1 MSKVN
6 HQQSLAF
13 SSKVNSMQKVAIL
26 AYDQL
31 AMFEFS
37 CALELFA
44 LTRPEY
50 PNWYQTEVVTFE
62 RGPLQATG
70 GVQIIALQID
80 SLVAYD
86 MLIIPGWRTDNIHVN
101 VQLASQISQFE
112 AAGKRLVS
120 FCSGAFLLAQL
131 GLLQNKQATTHWRY
145 AGLFR
150 QRFKDVKFVED
161 VLYTQD
167 GNISCSAGSAA
178 ALDLGIE
185 LIRQDFGYVI
195 ANQVARRLVISPH
208 RSGGQAQYIETPVA
222 KQGGIFA
229 ATLDWAINNMHLS
242 LEVDELACYAN
253 MSRRSF
259 DRRFRGA
266 LGTSPKSWLNQQRVN
281 LAKQLLET
289 EQLSI
294 EQLAA
299 KVGFDNAITLR
310 FNFNKYVGIAPSQY
324 QLQFSRQT

>member
-1 MSKVN
+1 M
-6 HQQSLAF
+6 L
-13 SSKVNSMQKVAIL
+13 KVAIL

-44 LTRPEY
+44 LSRPEY
-50 PNWYQTEVVTFE
+50 NNWYQSEVVTFE
-62 RGPLQATG
+62 SGSLHATG
-70 GVQIIALQID
+70 ALQIIARQVH
-80 SLVAYD
+80 SLNDYD
-86 MLIIPGWRTDNIHVN
+86 LLVIPGWRTKTKHVN
-101 VQLASQISQFE
+101 ARLACEISAFSAQ
-112 AAGKRLVS
+112 GKRIIS

-131 GLLQNKQATTHWRY
+131 GLLQGKHATTHWRY
-145 AGLFR
+145 AELFR
-150 QRFKDVKFVED
+150 QRFSQVNFVED

-178 ALDLGIE
+178 ALDLGLE
-185 LIRQDFGYVI
+185 VIRQDFGHVI

-208 RSGGQAQYIETPVA
+208 RSGGQAQYIETPIA

-229 ATLDWAINNMHLS
+229 ATLDWAINHLHMA
-242 LEVDELACYAN
+242 LEVDELASKAN

-259 DRRFRGA
+259 DRRFREA
-266 LGTSPKSWLNQQRVN
+266 LGTSPKVWLNQQRIN

-289 EQLSI
+289 EQLNI

-299 KVGFDNAITLR
+299 KVGFDSGITLR

-324 QLQFSRQT
+324 QRQFSRQT

>member
-1 MSKVN
+1 M
-6 HQQSLAF
+6 L
-13 SSKVNSMQKVAIL
+13 KVAIL

-44 LTRPEY
+44 LPRPEY
-50 PNWYQTEVVTFE
+50 ADWYQTEVVSFE
-62 RGPLQATG
+62 SRPLLTTG
-70 GVQIIALQID
+70 ALHITTKQVDSLEAYDVLVIPGWPTHNNHVKAQLALQI
-80 SLVAYD
+80 
-86 MLIIPGWRTDNIHVN
+86 R
-101 VQLASQISQFE
+101 QFC
-112 AAGKRLVS
+112 AAGKRLIT

-131 GLLQNKQATTHWRY
+131 GLLQHKQATTHWRY
-145 AGLFR
+145 AELFR
-150 QRFKDVKFVED
+150 QRFSKVQFVED

-167 GNISCSAGSAA
+167 NNISCSAGSAA

-185 LIRQDFGYVI
+185 IIRQDFGHTI

-222 KQGGIFA
+222 KQQGVFA
-229 ATLDWAINNMHLS
+229 EMLDWAINNLHQA
-242 LEVDELACYAN
+242 LEVEDLARYAN

-259 DRRFRGA
+259 DRHFRNA
-266 LGTSPKSWLNQQRVN
+266 LGTSPNAWLNQQRIT

-299 KVGFDNAITLR
+299 KVGFDNAVTLR
-310 FNFNKYVGIAPSQY
+310 FNFKKYVGIAPSQY
-324 QLQFSRQT
+324 QSQFNRQT